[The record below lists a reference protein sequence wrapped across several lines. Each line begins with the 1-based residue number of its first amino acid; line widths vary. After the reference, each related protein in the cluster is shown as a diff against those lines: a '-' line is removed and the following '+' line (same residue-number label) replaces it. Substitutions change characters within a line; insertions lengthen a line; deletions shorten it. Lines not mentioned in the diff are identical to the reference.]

1 MRVFTEGNVAIDFV
15 RDDAFS
21 APGSL
26 LFPDAQDLATEA
38 FELDVG
44 THVVRVGAKVLLVD
58 LGIGE
63 GKTRPYRPSW
73 HMRSGTGFLSRLG
86 ISRHDVSMVLFTH
99 LHADHVGWATLPDGT
114 PTFPNARHIVSAE
127 DLNTTRQRTLSARD
141 PTSVGHGSYLDCI
154 APLEALGLIEPVAM
168 DAELAPGCQLI
179 PAPGHTPGQIML
191 QVGRAILSADVL
203 HHPVQIARPEL
214 VSGFCSDGTS
224 AIRTRKSLLARA
236 RAAGLALLPSHFGL
250 VDFAA

>member
-1 MRVFTEGNVAIDFV
+1 MRVFTESNVTIDFV

-26 LFPDAQDLATEA
+26 LFPDAHDLAGEV
-38 FELDVG
+38 FELNVG
-44 THVVRVGAKVLLVD
+44 THVVRAGGTTIVVD

-63 GKTRPYRPSW
+63 GRTRPHRPSW

-114 PTFPNARHIVSAE
+114 PTFPNARHIVSAV
-127 DLNTTRQRTLSARD
+127 DLDGTRQRTLSAKD
-141 PTSVGHGSYLDCI
+141 PASVGHGSYLDCI
-154 APLEALGLIEPVAM
+154 APLEALGLVEAVAM
-168 DAELAPGCQLI
+168 DAEIAPGCQLI
-179 PAPGHTPGQIML
+179 PAPGHTRGQTML

-214 VSGFCSDGTS
+214 VSGFCIDGTS
-224 AIRTRKSLLARA
+224 AIATRKSLLARA
-236 RAAGLALLPSHFGL
+236 RSEGLALLPSHFGL